1 VVGLNRSHL
10 WALLRLRGKLS
21 FRLFWREK
29 GRIVSVLVA
38 LLFFG
43 PMVVALAIGTAIA
56 YRRLEDP
63 WPSQILGLVLVA
75 LWAVW
80 LLSPIIL
87 SAANEGADI
96 TRLLIYPIT
105 RLDLLLSIFL
115 GTLFD
120 YPTYLMLP
128 LFIAILIGFPAV
140 WPVVLLALLL
150 AYGQMVVIGQL
161 SQTLLGGILQSRRFR
176 DGVIIIGSLL
186 GSSCYFL
193 QFGFRRWA
201 ETAADTASEE
211 ALLGIRPLNSLQWL
225 PTGALAR
232 AVEQAQ
238 SGAWLNVS
246 LWLFYSFLLLLL
258 LITIWWLLLER
269 ITTGEGFFLTGIGLP
284 QKEKKITRPR
294 PALSLSDWLPP
305 DIVQLAAKEL
315 KSIWRLPQ
323 RRVGLIQGI
332 LFPLVMLAAI
342 LFQTDS
348 GLQLPD
354 WIGLTLPLY
363 ALFMFWALTQ
373 NMLAWEGF
381 GLATLLLTPI
391 PRQRIFIAKGL
402 AFFLVAGTPFVLISL
417 VMIGFLPGW
426 QSVAGLI
433 TGLNLG
439 LTTLGVASVASV
451 LFPMRINLEAK
462 STRRSVF
469 STGGGCLTGLAM
481 VFLVPIVMITI
492 AIPPALPLVLAAWW
506 QRPALALLGSVI
518 AALYALSIFWGGTY
532 LGGQLLLE
540 REAEVFVALKQP
552 EFTE

>member
-1 VVGLNRSHL
+1 
-10 WALLRLRGKLS
+10 LRLRGKLS
-21 FRLFWREK
+21 VRLFWREK
-29 GRIVSVLVA
+29 GRIVTALVA

-56 YRRLEDP
+56 YRRLEAP
-63 WPSQILGLVLVA
+63 WPPQILGLVLVG
-75 LWAVW
+75 LWGIW

-87 SAANEGADI
+87 SAVNEGADI
-96 TRLLIYPIT
+96 TRLLVYPIA
-105 RLDLLLSIFL
+105 RRDLVVSIFL

-128 LFIAILIGFPAV
+128 LFIAILIGFPTV
-140 WPVVLLALLL
+140 WPIVLLALLI

-176 DGVIIIGSLL
+176 DVAIIIGSLL

-193 QFGFRRWA
+193 QFGFRRWT
-201 ETAADTASEE
+201 ENAADTVSEQ
-211 ALLGIRPLNSLQWL
+211 ALLALRPLNSLQWF

-232 AVEQAQ
+232 AVEQAH
-238 SGAWLNVS
+238 SGAWLNVG
-246 LWLFYSFLLLLL
+246 LWLSYSFLFLLLL
-258 LITIWWLLLER
+258 TAIWWLLLER
-269 ITTGEGFFLTGIGLP
+269 ITTGEGFLLAGIGLP
-284 QKEKKITRPR
+284 QKEKKTTRPR
-294 PALSLSDWLPP
+294 PSSSISGWLPP
-305 DIVQLAAKEL
+305 DIAQLAGKEL

-332 LFPLVMLAAI
+332 IFPFVMMGAI
-342 LFQTDS
+342 LFQTDGS
-348 GLQLPD
+348 LRLPD

-402 AFFLVAGTPFVLISL
+402 AFLLVAGIPFVLISL
-417 VMIGFLPGW
+417 VLVSFLRNW

-433 TGLNLG
+433 TGVNLG

-451 LFPMRINLEAK
+451 LFPVRVNLEAK

-469 STGGGCLTGLAM
+469 STGGGCFTGLAM
-481 VFLVPIVMITI
+481 VFLVPTVMIMI
-492 AIPPALPLVLAAWW
+492 AIPAVAPLALGAWW
-506 QRPALALLGSVI
+506 ERPALALLGSLI
-518 AALYALSIFWGGTY
+518 AILYALFIFWGGTY

-540 REAEVFVALKQP
+540 REAQVFMALKQQ
-552 EFTE
+552 EYAE